1 MGNYSVILT
10 LSVLLIVLGFLL
22 RYTPQNSIFGLRTRS
37 TLLDKEVW
45 KLSNRKGAYLLCL
58 VGFIYLLLAL
68 FLWWLKY
75 PDETYGNYLL
85 TSLIVVLLLVTIYLV
100 IYSDKLFKMKNAGVK
115 LDGFVIPRHFI
126 FVGDVGAIFLVL
138 LGLLMLFVP
147 PNTWI
152 GIRIPK
158 TLTNPILWRNVNKI
172 SGVGFIVI
180 GLIFALLFSKDALK
194 PDKER
199 SESFDKHNILFL
211 SLTTLWAL
219 ISIGI
224 VYLF

>member
-75 PDETYGNYLL
+75 PEETYG
-85 TSLIVVLLLVTIYLV
+85 
-100 IYSDKLFKMKNAGVK
+100 
-115 LDGFVIPRHFI
+115 
-126 FVGDVGAIFLVL
+126 
-138 LGLLMLFVP
+138 
-147 PNTWI
+147 
-152 GIRIPK
+152 
-158 TLTNPILWRNVNKI
+158 
-172 SGVGFIVI
+172 
-180 GLIFALLFSKDALK
+180 
-194 PDKER
+194 
-199 SESFDKHNILFL
+199 
-211 SLTTLWAL
+211 
-219 ISIGI
+219 
-224 VYLF
+224 

>member
-1 MGNYSVILT
+1 MV
-10 LSVLLIVLGFLL
+10 VAGF
-22 RYTPQNSIFGLRTRS
+22 
-37 TLLDKEVW
+37 
-45 KLSNRKGAYLLCL
+45 A
-58 VGFIYLLLAL
+58 
-68 FLWWLKY
+68 
-75 PDETYGNYLL
+75 
-85 TSLIVVLLLVTIYLV
+85 
-100 IYSDKLFKMKNAGVK
+100 
-115 LDGFVIPRHFI
+115 
-126 FVGDVGAIFLVL
+126 
-138 LGLLMLFVP
+138 MLFVP

>member
-1 MGNYSVILT
+1 
-10 LSVLLIVLGFLL
+10 
-22 RYTPQNSIFGLRTRS
+22 
-37 TLLDKEVW
+37 
-45 KLSNRKGAYLLCL
+45 
-58 VGFIYLLLAL
+58 
-68 FLWWLKY
+68 
-75 PDETYGNYLL
+75 
-85 TSLIVVLLLVTIYLV
+85 
-100 IYSDKLFKMKNAGVK
+100 
-115 LDGFVIPRHFI
+115 HFI